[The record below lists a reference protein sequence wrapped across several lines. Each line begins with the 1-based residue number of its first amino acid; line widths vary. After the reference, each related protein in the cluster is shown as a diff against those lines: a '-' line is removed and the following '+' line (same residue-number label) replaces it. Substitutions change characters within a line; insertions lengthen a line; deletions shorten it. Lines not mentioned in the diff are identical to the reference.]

1 MRFLKRDALA
11 LSQLNRSSVPVLE
24 LLGEPGLE
32 PNPARTPPMHILVR
46 QDLVQQALAIRD
58 SMRSGDL
65 TELPIKL
72 RQDVLTAQMDTS
84 HCTIPGATETWLNA
98 VSAIARDTTG
108 LLAPE
113 DLRPMWQKIRT
124 TACFQRIDDAGRL
137 WIEYLEAVAARDR
150 PAIVEFG
157 ARLLERPKRLPENLR
172 ADVLLAV
179 VASRLGSG
187 NVSGAVAELQNH
199 RNLLAERR
207 TADLRLRLVEA
218 NVAARIAATRNIGAT
233 HCLSRNVTLLQISV
247 GPVGNCRRDYVQ
259 SSGSLR
265 TIPFRSM
272 N

>member
-1 MRFLKRDALA
+1 
-11 LSQLNRSSVPVLE
+11 
-24 LLGEPGLE
+24 
-32 PNPARTPPMHILVR
+32 
-46 QDLVQQALAIRD
+46 
-58 SMRSGDL
+58 
-65 TELPIKL
+65 
-72 RQDVLTAQMDTS
+72 
-84 HCTIPGATETWLNA
+84 
-98 VSAIARDTTG
+98 
-108 LLAPE
+108 
-113 DLRPMWQKIRT
+113 MWQKIRT

-233 HCLSRNVTLLQISV
+233 H
-247 GPVGNCRRDYVQ
+247 
-259 SSGSLR
+259 
-265 TIPFRSM
+265 
-272 N
+272 